1 MPKNK
6 NIFQKTFW
14 FFDKLE
20 DKVRERLSRHPVLY
34 TIIGGVAIVLFW
46 KGVWETAELFPFL
59 FGPVSIIISVAI
71 LLVTGLFVSFFIGDR
86 IILSGIKG
94 EKKLVEK
101 TEREI
106 EEEEV
111 ELEELDTDI
120 HRIEKEIH
128 ALGRKSRTKKAKKKN
143 K

>member
-6 NIFQKTFW
+6 NLFEKTFW

-20 DKVRERLSRHPVLY
+20 DKVRGRLSRHPVLY
-34 TIIGGVAIVLFW
+34 TAIGGVAIVLFW

-59 FGPVSIIISVAI
+59 FGPVSIIVSVAT
-71 LLVTGLFVSFFIGDR
+71 LLITGLFVSFFIGDR

-101 TEREI
+101 TEKEI
-106 EEEEV
+106 EEEEG
-111 ELEELDTDI
+111 EIEELDADI

-128 ALGRKSRTKKAKKKN
+128 ALGRKSRAKKIKKKAK
-143 K
+143 